1 MKLGLSRGGTILM
14 STHWME
20 RFEAR
25 LGAVLPLHPNLVS
38 LTKILVIL
46 PLILLRMMQDSPA
59 RTGLAL
65 ALFLVF
71 GLLDYLDGALARA
84 RAQTTFFGRVLDH
97 LTDYPLLLVIA
108 YQCRF
113 ALPISLL
120 IGKLLLDFVM
130 VVLNV
135 LGKEKS
141 ESWLRTGLNYTTLLA
156 LLMLSLGL
164 SPGAFPSVWVAE
176 LLVVNIAYTAIVA
189 LYCLNVLQK
198 RFIADAL
205 SGANLLCGVFSMH
218 SAARG
223 HFSVSLMFLLL
234 GAAFDGFDGAAA
246 RKWGGTRWGVY
257 SDDVADAVNYAIAPG
272 VALYFALGGI
282 SGTVL
287 GTAYSIFTVS
297 RLVYFTLNKSYGD
310 PDFFCGVP
318 STVGGIIALCSII
331 LFLRAPAILGL
342 MVGAACMLMVSF
354 DTHYR
359 HLGRAIANNRRIIY
373 GMPPAIVL
381 LLLANALW
389 QQAGPA
395 AIILVASVF
404 YGLLPTLVHLKNLA
418 RRS

>member
-1 MKLGLSRGGTILM
+1 MPTN
-14 STHWME
+14 WME

-25 LGAVLPLHPNLVS
+25 LGAAFPLHPNLVS
-38 LTKILVIL
+38 LVKMLVIL
-46 PLILLRMMQDSPA
+46 PLILLCMRQDSPA
-59 RTGLAL
+59 RILL

-84 RAQTTFFGRVLDH
+84 RSQTTSAGRILDH
-97 LTDYPLLLVIA
+97 LTDYPLLLVIS
-108 YQCRF
+108 YQCRSL
-113 ALPISLL
+113 LPIGILS
-120 IGKLLLDFVM
+120 GKLLLDLAV

-141 ESWLRTGLNYTTLLA
+141 ESRLRTGLNYATLLA
-156 LLMLSLGL
+156 MLLLSLGL
-164 SPGAFPSVWVAE
+164 NPKPGSSVWVVQ
-176 LLVVNIAYTAIVA
+176 LLVINMAYTAIVA
-189 LYCLNVLQK
+189 LYRVNVLHK

-218 SAARG
+218 SAYHG
-223 HFSVSLMFLLL
+223 HFSFSLLFLML

-272 VALYFALGGI
+272 VALYLALGGS
-282 SGTVL
+282 SGAVL
-287 GTAYSIFTVS
+287 GIAYSVFTVS

-318 STVGGIIALCSII
+318 STVGGIISLCSII

-359 HLGRAIANNRRIIY
+359 HLGRALAHNRRIIY
-373 GMPPAIVL
+373 GMPSAIIL
-381 LLLANALW
+381 LLIANAVSY
-389 QQAGPA
+389 QAGPA
-395 AIILVASVF
+395 AVILAAGII
-404 YGLLPTLVHLKNLA
+404 YGLLPTLAHLKNLA
-418 RRS
+418 RRSP